1 MCIIVGFQKAIFMM
15 LLFLLPNSIGDIRMG
30 RSYPLYEAAV
40 DICGIFLFTLISIF
54 LMNNCVSFG

>member
-15 LLFLLPNSIGDIRMG
+15 LLFFLANSIGDIRMG
-30 RSYPLYEAAV
+30 RSYLLYEVLV
-40 DICGIFLFTLISIF
+40 DICGILLFSLISIF

>member
-15 LLFLLPNSIGDIRMG
+15 LLFLLPNSIEDIRVE
-30 RSYPLYEAAV
+30 RSYPLYEVAV
-40 DICGIFLFTLISIF
+40 DICGILLFTLISIF